1 LMKYF
6 EHIEVLSDKKT
17 SNYKRLIDFL
27 DIDSSEF
34 LMVGNSLKSDV
45 LPLIEVGAQAIHVPF
60 HTTWEH
66 EKAEVDSS
74 KESFKTL
81 ESLTGILAL
90 L

>member
-1 LMKYF
+1 
-6 EHIEVLSDKKT
+6 
-17 SNYKRLIDFL
+17 
-27 DIDSSEF
+27 
-34 LMVGNSLKSDV
+34 MVGNSLKSDV